1 MTLKNMN
8 TKEMRR
14 ARFSDFKKNKQTIQ
28 FSSLSAKNIPP
39 EVIDESCIGLLLY
52 KKFSSYQRGET
63 VG

>member
-1 MTLKNMN
+1 
-8 TKEMRR
+8 MRR

-28 FSSLSAKNIPP
+28 FLSLSAKNIPP

-52 KKFSSYQRGET
+52 KKVSSYQRGET

>member
-1 MTLKNMN
+1 
-8 TKEMRR
+8 MRR
-14 ARFSDFKKNKQTIQ
+14 ARFSDFKKNKQIIQ

-52 KKFSSYQRGET
+52 KKVSSYQREET